1 MNASFD
7 AFVEEYSD
15 LKSPKLVFAP
25 PPSLVISMNGLG
37 VVSKVSKLIS
47 ADFY

>member
-1 MNASFD
+1 MHPSTH
-7 AFVEEYSD
+7 S
-15 LKSPKLVFAP
+15 LKSIPTLNPKLVFAP